1 MNNKGMYSW
10 GSSYS
15 FSLIYKILIV
25 AICLFCTASC
35 SKRYQN
41 LPVFTSYSIP
51 DTENGSVGRF
61 KTSYLADQIHAYFR
75 GNMAGPIAVTTFV
88 EIDNL
93 YQSSTF
99 GRILAEQLIS
109 ELSMKGYNVTEIRLS
124 DAVQIMESEGELGLS
139 RQTDVLKPQQHL
151 SGLVVGTYAVS
162 NDNVFINA
170 RLIDPSSS
178 RIISVGSV
186 EMRKDKEIAQL
197 LRGNSFPSSLERIPV
212 RHLSYQKAPM
222 PYYYSGNPYFPAAQ
236 DTRAEEFAKKLM
248 QDPQKDLS
256 VAAAHEDATL
266 PPAQK

>member
-1 MNNKGMYSW
+1 
-10 GSSYS
+10 
-15 FSLIYKILIV
+15 
-25 AICLFCTASC
+25 
-35 SKRYQN
+35 
-41 LPVFTSYSIP
+41 
-51 DTENGSVGRF
+51 
-61 KTSYLADQIHAYFR
+61 
-75 GNMAGPIAVTTFV
+75 MAGPIAVTTFV

-109 ELSMKGYNVTEIRLS
+109 ELSMKGYNVNEIRLS

-139 RQTDVLKPQQHL
+139 REINALRPQQHL

-162 NDNVFINA
+162 NRRVYINA
-170 RLIDPSSS
+170 RLIDPRTSN
-178 RIISVGSV
+178 IISVGSV
-186 EMRKDKEIAQL
+186 EMSKSKEISQL

-222 PYYYSGNPYFPAAQ
+222 PYYFAGNPFFNNGH

-248 QDPQKDLS
+248 QEVPSEENGSKNE
-256 VAAAHEDATL
+256 APEEAML

>member
-1 MNNKGMYSW
+1 MKNWS
-10 GSSYS
+10 SSYS
-15 FSLIYKILIV
+15 FSHLFRILLISV
-25 AICLFCTASC
+25 SLFCTASC

-41 LPVFTSYSIP
+41 LPVFTNFSIP
-51 DTENGSVGRF
+51 DSENGSVGRF

-139 RQTDVLKPQQHL
+139 RQIDVLRPQQSL

-162 NDNVFINA
+162 NERVYINA
-170 RLIDPSSS
+170 RLIDPRSSN
-178 RIISVGSV
+178 IISVGSV
-186 EMRKDKEIAQL
+186 EMSKSKEISQL

-212 RHLSYQKAPM
+212 RHLSYQKAPT
-222 PYYYSGNPYFPAAQ
+222 PYYLSGNPFFNTSH
-236 DTRAEEFAKKLM
+236 DMKSEEFAKKLM
-248 QDPQKDLS
+248 QEPPK
-256 VAAAHEDATL
+256 EDANSLNATPEEAKL